1 MCSWL
6 EDLNRRHAEIV
17 ASRISA
23 DKMRQR
29 DQVLSAENEKLKV
42 LINHPDSNNFDLKD
56 PQFQTSSVQWV
67 PELVQSSDF
76 AFWLHFSDIVFDTV
90 GEYRICSKNNRIG
103 KGHQEAFWS
112 TEPSATDSSS
122 RQN

>member
-29 DQVLSAENEKLKV
+29 DQELSAENDKLKV
-42 LINHPDSNNFDLKD
+42 VDVLDLV
-56 PQFQTSSVQWV
+56 TLS
-67 PELVQSSDF
+67 
-76 AFWLHFSDIVFDTV
+76 
-90 GEYRICSKNNRIG
+90 
-103 KGHQEAFWS
+103 
-112 TEPSATDSSS
+112 
-122 RQN
+122 